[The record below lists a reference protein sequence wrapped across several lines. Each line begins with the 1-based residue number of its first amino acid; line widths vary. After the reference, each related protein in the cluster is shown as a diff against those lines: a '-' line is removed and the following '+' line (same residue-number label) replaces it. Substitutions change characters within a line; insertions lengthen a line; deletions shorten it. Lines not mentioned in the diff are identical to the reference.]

1 MTFKT
6 KDNKELNRNHLNST
20 NNLGMSLPL
29 RAQTSFHWYTQVE
42 HIIHFS
48 PFFVFW
54 KRLLLYGHCALSSLS
69 FVTRRH
75 AERLLLLLLLLSSS
89 SSSFLMSSSL
99 SSL

>member
-48 PFFVFW
+48 PFFVF
-54 KRLLLYGHCALSSLS
+54 
-69 FVTRRH
+69 
-75 AERLLLLLLLLSSS
+75 
-89 SSSFLMSSSL
+89 
-99 SSL
+99 